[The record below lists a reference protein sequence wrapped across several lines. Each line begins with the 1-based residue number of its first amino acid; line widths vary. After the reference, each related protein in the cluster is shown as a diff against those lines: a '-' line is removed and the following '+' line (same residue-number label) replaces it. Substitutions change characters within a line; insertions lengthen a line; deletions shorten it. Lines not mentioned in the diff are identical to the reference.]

1 MEVTNLK
8 FEFTEYNRHATD
20 EELLSDLKRVVK
32 EQNLTSLSMQEYN
45 NYGLFDVTTITRR
58 FGTWNNALSFAEIG
72 LRNKHFT
79 ELELLS
85 NLEKVWIVKGT
96 QPTRRDMDNKSISQ
110 ISSGAYL
117 RKYGKWTD
125 ALKIFIDYINNDAP
139 DSEPITQTILPK
151 SNKTSRDI
159 NLRLRFKV
167 MQRDHF
173 KCCACGASPAK
184 DPTIE
189 LHIDHIKPYSK
200 GGETVIDN
208 LRTLCSKCN
217 WGKGNQE

>member
-1 MEVTNLK
+1 MK